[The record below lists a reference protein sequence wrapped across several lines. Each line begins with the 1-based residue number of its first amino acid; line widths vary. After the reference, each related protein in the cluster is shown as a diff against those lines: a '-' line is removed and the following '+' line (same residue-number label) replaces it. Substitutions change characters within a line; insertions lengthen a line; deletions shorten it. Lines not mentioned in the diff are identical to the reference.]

1 MMYYLG
7 IDPGKAGGLAI
18 INKWSVAQHEYTH
31 VYVTAMLWAG
41 KTVDIL
47 GVADWIENIVVDMDD
62 FVAYI
67 EKVGAMPKQGVTSM
81 FNFGFS
87 TGMIHGMLRSW
98 GVPLHEVR
106 PQDWKKDI
114 LHGTAKDKAAA
125 ADFCRRVYP
134 EVILLATERSKKPH
148 SGISDALCI
157 ARYATLN
164 Y

>member
-1 MMYYLG
+1 MYYLG
-7 IDPGKAGGLAI
+7 IDPGKGGGMAI
-18 INKWSVAQHEYTH
+18 INKWSGAQNSYTH
-31 VYVTAMLWAG
+31 VHVTPMIWAG
-41 KTVDIL
+41 KSIDIIAM
-47 GVADWIENIVVDMDD
+47 ADWIENIVDNVDD
-62 FVAYI
+62 FVSCI
-67 EKVGAMPKQGVTSM
+67 EKVHAMPHQGVTSM

-98 GVPLHEVR
+98 GIPLHEVR

-134 EVILLATERSKKPH
+134 GVNLLATDRSRKPH
-148 SGISDALCI
+148 SGIADALCI
-157 ARYATLN
+157 ARYATLK